1 MMNYRAVIAPV
12 MLAVWLAA
20 PASPQAQEQKPFSR
34 ELEWQ
39 GERFTITATNA
50 GSINELTITPPAA
63 LSAQKPIK
71 REIDGTVSG
80 AEIDDLDN
88 NRRPE
93 IYVYVNSAGSGGYGD
108 VIAYEVDKSGK
119 RLRSIAFNPALTGKN
134 SAGYMGHDDFA
145 VVEGTLV
152 RRFKLYRPGDT
163 NAAPSGGM
171 RQLQYKLRQG
181 PRGPRLVLDKSLSY

>member
-1 MMNYRAVIAPV
+1 MLKHRAVIAPV
-12 MLAVWLAA
+12 LLAFWLAA
-20 PASPQAQEQKPFSR
+20 PASPLAQEQEPFTR
-34 ELEWQ
+34 ELEWR
-39 GERFTITATNA
+39 GERFNVTATNA

-71 REIDGTVSG
+71 REIEGRVAG

-93 IYVYVNSAGSGGYGD
+93 IYIYVNSAGSGGYGN
-108 VIAYEVDKSGK
+108 VIAYEVDKSGR
-119 RLRSIAFNPALTGKN
+119 RLRPVTFNPELTGKASN
-134 SAGYMGHDDFA
+134 GYMGHDDFA
-145 VVEGTLV
+145 LVEGTLV
-152 RRFKLYRPGDT
+152 RRFQLYRPGDT